1 MHAHTWHFLI
11 QARHDRRGVS
21 GTLMPDISQS
31 DWVMTGRGVRGV
43 TLMSAWA
50 HRGMGALGATH
61 PVRHNP
67 ACEAERFLEIAQC
80 GWVLAAPHTA
90 RLRACVDLV
99 VPAPALRIMRN
110 PPHRRSHRMQS
121 LDSRRKVCICRVA
134 SGGDLTST

>member
-50 HRGMGALGATH
+50 HRGMGASGATH

-67 ACEAERFLEIAQC
+67 CSNFQRSVSCAAEKYK
-80 GWVLAAPHTA
+80 LA
-90 RLRACVDLV
+90 L
-99 VPAPALRIMRN
+99 
-110 PPHRRSHRMQS
+110 
-121 LDSRRKVCICRVA
+121 
-134 SGGDLTST
+134 